1 MTKGRGDQV
10 KTRHRYGI
18 GEWYG
23 RSLTHLTA
31 EQRKH
36 YAKVQKLKESSTET
50 PICPFRGSPEEKIP
64 CMKRGG
70 VCSIRLY
77 EQQGNTGPVFVP
89 SGQAGNLVTIC
100 PYRFEQDGTIL
111 KWVGETLLGDPY
123 PLVVEQV
130 GFLERGD
137 RDSSEKRS
145 GSGPKFVGRIDKVLV
160 HPTREPVHWCA
171 LEIQAVYFSG
181 RTMAREFDM
190 LRRISSERLPFPATN
205 HRPDFL
211 ISGAMTLMPR
221 LQIWVRRLQRSGK
234 KIAVVV
240 DRSFFDALGKMG
252 DARHVSNCDIAW
264 FVLRFDDAQGRVTLT
279 PDLVRFTTL
288 GHAIEGLTAADTVT
302 LEAFEGRIRHWLT
315 EKVSASAVK

>member
-1 MTKGRGDQV
+1 MTKARRDQV

-31 EQRKH
+31 EERKR
-36 YAKVQKLKESSTET
+36 YAKIQKLKQSSTET
-50 PICPFRGSPEEKIP
+50 PVCPFRGGLEEKIP
-64 CMKRGG
+64 CTKKGG

-77 EQQGNTGPVFVP
+77 EQQGTTGPVFVP
-89 SGQAGNLVTIC
+89 SGETGNLVTVC
-100 PYRFEQDGTIL
+100 PYRFEQNGTIL
-111 KWVGETLLGDPY
+111 KWVGETLLGDPC
-123 PLVVEQV
+123 PLVAEQV
-130 GFLERGD
+130 GFLERPD
-137 RDSSEKRS
+137 RNSNQKRS

-190 LRRISSERLPFPATN
+190 LRRVSSERLPFPATN

-211 ISGAMTLMPR
+211 TSGAIALMPR
-221 LQIWVRRLQRSGK
+221 LQIWVRRLQRSAK
-234 KIAVVV
+234 KVAVVV

-264 FVLRFDDAQGRVTLT
+264 FVVRFDDAQGQTTLT
-279 PDLVRFTTL
+279 PDFVRFTTL
-288 GHAIEGLTAADTVT
+288 EQAIEGLIAADTVT
-302 LEAFEGRIRHWLT
+302 LEAFEARIRQRLT
-315 EKVSASAVK
+315 VRVSGPAAK